1 MTYYQTKFSLTKH
14 QLQKIASAVHDNAE
28 VTLRLSKSNFSPQG
42 YNLPLTRTQ
51 INKLNYGNVHDL
63 KFSSGQ
69 MKYINNKIKKHPD
82 VKNGGFL
89 PLVALIP
96 IVASVLGG
104 LGSVAGT
111 IASSVQKGQANSEIE
126 RHNRELENQLK
137 SGTGCDKLISHYN
150 NLAGKGHSRKEIIDS
165 LQNKYGSG
173 VVSDF
178 LAKIPLLGN
187 LLSPITNMIGL
198 GLKVSKKKTAK
209 GLYLKSG
216 NGLRL

>member
-1 MTYYQTKFSLTKH
+1 MTYYQTKFSLTKN
-14 QLQKIASAVHDNAE
+14 QLQKIASAVHDNTE
-28 VTLRLSKSNFSPQG
+28 ITLRLSKANFNQQG
-42 YNLPLTRTQ
+42 YNLPLTHTQ
-51 INKLNYGNVHDL
+51 INKLNDGNVHNL
-63 KFSSGQ
+63 KFSSAQ

-89 PLVALIP
+89 PLAALIP
-96 IVASVLGG
+96 IVATVLGG

-111 IASSVQKGQANSEIE
+111 IASSVQKSQANSENE

-137 SGTGCDKLISHYN
+137 SGTGYDKLIKHYTK
-150 NLAGKGHSRKEIIDS
+150 LAGKGHSRDEIVKS
-165 LQNKYGSG
+165 LEKKFGSG

-178 LAKIPLLGN
+178 LSKIPLLGN

-209 GLYLKSG
+209 GLYLKPG
-216 NGLRL
+216 EGLKL